1 MIERFEPNGQTT
13 EFKIKACN
21 KNRFHNKQ
29 LPITNYMRN
38 ILAVTMPLRN
48 FTDIYTPFENIDTI
62 LNELGSLERLG
73 SEIKLISS
81 ALYPTI
87 LKTIF

>member
-21 KNRFHNKQ
+21 KNRFNNKE

-38 ILAVTMPLRN
+38 VLAVTKPLSN
-48 FTDIYTPFENIDTI
+48 STDIYMPFENIDTI
-62 LNELGSLERLG
+62 LNELRSLERLG
-73 SEIKLISS
+73 TEIKLISI
-81 ALYPTI
+81 ALCPTI
-87 LKTIF
+87 L